1 MVCSRENLR
10 NVNDRD
16 CRKIRLRCGRCKFN
30 FSLHCHAMVIISST
44 ISCETHV
51 FFVLGERPQIFW
63 ACYSKEIIMPL
74 ATKYNGTYEQ
84 ALGYNT
90 LIIKLKN
97 MHAFCQ
103 FGLFNVKPNHFIFLF
118 RVFFKCKYL
127 Y

>member
-1 MVCSRENLR
+1 
-10 NVNDRD
+10 
-16 CRKIRLRCGRCKFN
+16 
-30 FSLHCHAMVIISST
+30 
-44 ISCETHV
+44 
-51 FFVLGERPQIFW
+51 
-63 ACYSKEIIMPL
+63 MPL

-118 RVFFKCKYL
+118 RVFFKCNYL
-127 Y
+127 YKKCLPGIYNRKVISPANYALQAILAGRPLDDVLIENIRISEFLLG